1 MTEFTKNEFVR
12 LIDLLPQTD
21 PRSNDYLTLLRSI
34 ECFDSIA
41 NSIDEMDGLR
51 SLDLSAERTEPRVV
65 ELATVKPIGV
75 VGAFKEMP
83 PTVPA
88 EPAVE
93 EKPEPAP
100 IEEKKEEEQTYDAST
115 VRKALVDAR
124 SRGVDVKEIL
134 SGFGVANF
142 GALPAAKY
150 GALMDALEVL

>member
-21 PRSNDYLTLLRSI
+21 PRSNDYLALLRSI
-34 ECFDSIA
+34 ECFDSMA

-65 ELATVKPIGV
+65 ELATAKPIPV
-75 VGAFKEMP
+75 IDKYEEEHRDP
-83 PTVPA
+83 P
-88 EPAVE
+88 
-93 EKPEPAP
+93 PAP
-100 IEEKKEEEQTYDAST
+100 IEEEKKEEEQTYDAST